1 MWGDESP
8 PTEYEKGKVKAKKTK
23 VAWGGWIKEREGMK
37 GEKKK
42 AKVEGKVC
50 VGREERKP

>member
-8 PTEYEKGKVKAKKTK
+8 PLN
-23 VAWGGWIKEREGMK
+23 MK
-37 GEKKK
+37 NGRLRQKKK

-50 VGREERKP
+50 MGREERKLE